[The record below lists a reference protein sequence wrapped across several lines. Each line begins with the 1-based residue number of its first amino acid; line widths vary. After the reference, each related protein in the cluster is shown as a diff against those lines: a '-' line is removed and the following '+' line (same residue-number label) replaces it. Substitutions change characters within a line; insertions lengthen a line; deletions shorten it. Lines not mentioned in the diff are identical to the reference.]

1 MDEHEK
7 IEGLEEE
14 RKSEFHQFIGLY
26 KNWFKP
32 ENIQQFL
39 DYYKYVES
47 IKATSNRRQSEDAN
61 FLAKADNAIS
71 IGYSQGQ
78 PTNEL
83 WGDHSFHPFLKYI
96 NGSLLENYNMMFPG
110 FGRPQSLSCKI
121 QKTLPGEG
129 YHIWH
134 CESDAGEPRRV
145 LAWTLFLNDVEDG
158 GELEF
163 LHQKKRYK
171 PKAGDFLIWPAYF
184 THMHRGNPPLSN
196 IKYIATGWYEWVDHK
211 HVFPFPTDD

>member
-71 IGYSQGQ
+71 IGYYHGH

-83 WGDHSFHPFLKYI
+83 WADHSFHPFLKYI

-134 CESDAGEPRRV
+134 CEHASRDTGQRCILAMAYLNTVAEGGETEFLYQSRRV
-145 LAWTLFLNDVEDG
+145 PAVQGNIMFC
-158 GELEF
+158 
-163 LHQKKRYK
+163 
-171 PKAGDFLIWPAYF
+171 PAGY
-184 THMHRGNPPLSN
+184 THTHRGNPPLTGD
-196 IKYIATGWYEWVDHK
+196 KYCITTWLEFTH
-211 HVFPFPTDD
+211 